1 MVFLLQNQQRNN
13 FLGSG
18 LGIMLTKGHSN
29 VHVQLNKAAHLN
41 GEHKPD
47 VCGDGGRSLNAS

>member
-1 MVFLLQNQQRNN
+1 VVSLLQNQQKTN
-13 FLGSG
+13 FLDPC

-29 VHVQLNKAAHLN
+29 VHVQLNKAVHLN